1 MSIEVKLTNLDGLS
15 RALEKRISKMPSKL
29 KEQLDLEANQ
39 IIARTQ
45 SGVDSSGSSFRPYRA
60 STIRNRQEAG
70 LQTQYVDLTF
80 TGDMLK
86 SIRTKV
92 QSSGTTITGIIY
104 FINGESY
111 KVTSNLKW
119 GRKFFALD
127 RKQAENIRNKL
138 RSP

>member
-1 MSIEVKLTNLDGLS
+1 MSIEVKLDNLDALS
-15 RALEKRISKMPSKL
+15 RALEKRLGKMPSKL
-29 KEQLDLEANQ
+29 KEQLDVETNQ
-39 IIARTQ
+39 IIARTK
-45 SGVDSSGSSFRPYRA
+45 SGVDSSGSTFKPYRP
-60 STIRNRQEAG
+60 STIRKRQQAG

-104 FINGESY
+104 FINGQSE
-111 KVTSNLKW
+111 KVPFNLRW

-127 RKQAENIRNKL
+127 RKQAQNIRNKL